1 MLQQH
6 IYIYINTH
14 TTHTYKI
21 YVFECCS
28 LLKSYTL
35 FVEFLL
41 TTLYA
46 IFKAVLVSFNFI
58 FFLNFFI

>member
-14 TTHTYKI
+14 THKI
-21 YVFECCS
+21 YVSEGCS

-41 TTLYA
+41 TTLSA
-46 IFKAVLVSFNFI
+46 IFKVFLCSFNFL
-58 FFLNFFI
+58 FFLNFFV